1 MNWKKILN
9 YTLTLGVTLLLLWV
23 SFKGVKWS
31 DFIEGLKSCN
41 IRWILASMVVS
52 ILPTVFRGL
61 RWRLQMLPINNKIN
75 RLECYD
81 TYAFSYLVNMLLPR
95 AGEFVRCGILAKKGK
110 ISFES
115 SVGTMVAERSI
126 DVLSLIIL
134 FLAMVLFSRFGGF
147 LVDQMWLPLV
157 NSLSYNIIWILA
169 IIVIIGVAL
178 LIYLWKNFGRL
189 CEKYS
194 FWRKVKSLWDGMVE
208 GFVTIFKMKHKW
220 AFLIYTILIWL
231 SYWLMSYFTILAF
244 PEAKG
249 MDMMDALFL
258 MIVGS
263 FGWAIPVQG
272 GFGAYHFL
280 VSMTLV
286 PIYGIEQSK
295 GLIFATISHES
306 QIVTMVLCGLLSM
319 VSLYFQLRS
328 VKKSKEETQ
337 EVK

>member
-9 YTLTLGVTLLLLWV
+9 YILTLGVTILLLWV
-23 SFKGVKWS
+23 SFKGVNWE
-31 DFIEGLKSCN
+31 DFVQGLKSCDM
-41 IRWILASMVVS
+41 RWIFASMVVS
-52 ILPTVFRGL
+52 ILPTIFRGF
-61 RWRLQMLPINNKIN
+61 RWRLQMLPINDKIN

-134 FLAMVLFSRFGGF
+134 FVAMVLFSRFGDF
-147 LVDQMWLPLV
+147 LVTEMCLPIV
-157 NSLSYNIIWILA
+157 NSLSYNLIWI
-169 IIVIIGVAL
+169 VAL
-178 LIYLWKNFGRL
+178 LIIVCLGVFIYIRKNFTKL

-194 FWRKVKSLWDGMVE
+194 FWRKIRTLWDGIVE

-231 SYWLMSYFTILAF
+231 SYWMMSYFTILAF
-244 PEAKG
+244 PEAAG
-249 MDMMDALFL
+249 MDLMDALFL

-286 PIYGIEQSK
+286 PIYGIEQST

-319 VSLYFQLRS
+319 VSIYFQLRS
-328 VKKSKEETQ
+328 VKKNKESLSK
-337 EVK
+337 K